1 MWPPQSGIK
10 LSFFQLLVSSFFWLQ
25 QLLCLVL
32 RHNYSFTAIL
42 TSRACCGRPSFP
54 LFFCLICFF
63 FFPAGPSLIIH
74 RKTLGNLSAIC
85 SCWVPVLVFFFAE
98 KSSDEGLCSLKCNSA
113 AALWQPTRHYGGAP
127 PPPPVHPVRNA
138 VLKCRSETACSPVSL
153 TLLDAVCSY
162 LCLITISMFY
172 SVCLH
177 SSRQMLNYSE
187 RAECKRWQRRQQET
201 YSSFCFS
208 SWKKTLSKLFD
219 GQQQVW
225 GEKGGQTQKKSVRL
239 KDKIIKVIFFFH
251 GIDLILLKLLQVS
264 LYKSFIKSV
273 KT

>member
-1 MWPPQSGIK
+1 MQFAAAES
-10 LSFFQLLVSSFFWLQ
+10 QFW
-25 QLLCLVL
+25 
-32 RHNYSFTAIL
+32 
-42 TSRACCGRPSFP
+42 
-54 LFFCLICFF
+54 FF
-63 FFPAGPSLIIH
+63 FLQRNPRTKGFVVLNVIRRRLFDSLHVIM
-74 RKTLGNLSAIC
+74 
-85 SCWVPVLVFFFAE
+85 VV
-98 KSSDEGLCSLKCNSA
+98 
-113 AALWQPTRHYGGAP
+113 P